1 MNHLKGQ
8 SEAAWRESL
17 AAGGRF
23 LCAGDDY
30 GDARVVLFG
39 VPMDFTTSFRPG
51 TRHGPARVRE
61 VSPGIEE
68 FSSYTGRE
76 LGDVPFFDAGD
87 VAVTHGDVAGSLER
101 AAAVARGVLADRKVP
116 FGLGGEHLVSLPL
129 ILAAARVH
137 PGLRVVHIDAHAD
150 LRPDYLGQ
158 VDSHATVMRRVA
170 ERIGPENVFQFGI
183 RSGSRDEWEYGRGR
197 TRFHPYE
204 VLEPLRRALPEL
216 AGRPI
221 YVSIDIDVLDP
232 AFAPGT
238 GTPEPGGITSAELL
252 AAVHALRGQ
261 QVVGCDVV
269 EISPPYDPS
278 DRTAVMG
285 ALLVREA
292 LLSWW

>member
-1 MNHLKGQ
+1 M
-8 SEAAWRESL
+8 SAWRGSL
-17 AAGGRF
+17 AVGGRF
-23 LCAGDDY
+23 LGATDDY
-30 GDARVVLFG
+30 GEARVVLFG

-76 LGDVPFFDAGD
+76 LGDVPFYDAGD
-87 VAVTHGDVAGSLER
+87 VAVTYGDVRASLER
-101 AAAVARGVLADRKVP
+101 AAGAAAGILADRKVP

-129 ILAAARVH
+129 ILAAAKAH
-137 PGLRVVHIDAHAD
+137 PRLCVVHVDAHAD

-158 VDSHATVMRRVA
+158 AESHATVMRRVA
-170 ERIGPENVFQFGI
+170 DRVGPENIFQFGI
-183 RSGSRDEWEYGRGR
+183 RSGSREEWEFGKSQ
-197 TRFHPYE
+197 TRFHPFE
-204 VLEPLRRALPEL
+204 VLQPLRRALPEL

-252 AAVHALRGQ
+252 AVVHALRGQ
-261 QVVGCDVV
+261 QVVGCDIV
-269 EISPPYDPS
+269 EISPPYDQS
-278 DRTAVMG
+278 ERTAVMG